1 LPRAVIVDKKQI
13 LRKVRLVWVGGV
25 VIGLTL
31 FFFIDLYHYFA
42 SGEDY
47 TLSATLRSV
56 LAVEKTTDIFKYLF
70 SFLCGV
76 WFSHLTQFGA
86 KSDEVG

>member
-1 LPRAVIVDKKQI
+1 MSMDAKQI
-13 LRKVRLVWVGGV
+13 IRKLRFLWVGGV
-25 VIGLTL
+25 VIGLTI
-31 FFFIDLYHYFA
+31 FFFIDLAMYFGK
-42 SGEDY
+42 GEDY

-76 WFSHLTQFGA
+76 WFSHMMQFGA
-86 KSDEVG
+86 KADGG

>member
-1 LPRAVIVDKKQI
+1 MDAKQI
-13 LRKVRLVWVGGV
+13 IRKVRFLWVGG
-25 VIGLTL
+25 LTIAL
-31 FFFIDLYHYFA
+31 TIFFFIDLTMYFYI
-42 SGEDY
+42 GEET

-56 LAVEKTTDIFKYLF
+56 LAVDDIKTYWRYLF

-86 KSDEVG
+86 KADGG

>member
-1 LPRAVIVDKKQI
+1 MNSKL
-13 LRKVRLVWVGGV
+13 LRRIRLYWAAGV
-25 VIGLTL
+25 AIGFTL
-31 FFFIDLYHYFA
+31 FFFFDLALYFGK
-42 SGEDY
+42 GEDA

-56 LAVEKTTDIFKYLF
+56 LAVEKTTDIFKYIF

-86 KSDEVG
+86 KVDGG

>member
-1 LPRAVIVDKKQI
+1 MVGDTKALV
-13 LRKVRLVWVGGV
+13 RKAWLIWVGGV
-25 VIGLTL
+25 VIGLTI
-31 FFFIDLYHYFA
+31 FFFVDLYHYFA
-42 SGEDY
+42 KGEDY

-56 LAVEKTTDIFKYLF
+56 LAVDKTTDIFKYLF

-86 KSDEVG
+86 KSDGG

>member
-1 LPRAVIVDKKQI
+1 MDTKKI
-13 LRKVRLVWVGGV
+13 LRKVRFLWVGGL
-25 VIGLTL
+25 VIGLTI
-31 FFFIDLYHYFA
+31 FFFVDLYHYFLK
-42 SGEDY
+42 GEDY

-86 KSDEVG
+86 KAHGD